1 MIPEMLVTE
10 SKMKQKKESN
20 RSEGTSA
27 PLKTLTDCRN
37 GSKYASAADTRSDL
51 MGNYCNYYSLELDS
65 RAPST
70 LTSRREVNATESLT
84 MCEQFFSLVFL

>member
-51 MGNYCNYYSLELDS
+51 MGNY
-65 RAPST
+65 
-70 LTSRREVNATESLT
+70 
-84 MCEQFFSLVFL
+84 